1 MNDLHAF
8 VAIAYRDLLKFL
20 RDRPRIFGTL
30 VFPLIFIVILGGA
43 FKAMVD
49 LGYDFQ
55 VYVFTGIL
63 AQTVW
68 QSSALGLVS
77 LIEDRENDFSQ
88 TIFVAPIRR
97 TTIALGKIFGESLVS
112 MAQGIAILFFGLLI
126 GIPMSVDQ
134 VLRTLPLVAVASLA
148 GGAVGLVFMANLKSQ
163 RAANQ
168 IFPFFILPQFFLA
181 GVLNPINELPPYLDI
196 ASRLMPLRYVV
207 DGLRGAFY
215 AGMPEYD
222 LTVQASPSTNLLIN
236 AVIFGLCL
244 AVGTTLFVRRERNR

>member
-1 MNDLHAF
+1 MTEINAF
-8 VAIAYRDLLKFL
+8 AAIAYRDLLKFL
-20 RDRPRIFGTL
+20 RDRPRIIGTL

-43 FKAMVD
+43 FKEMVT

-55 VYVFTGIL
+55 VYIFTGIL

-68 QSSALGLVS
+68 QSSAMGLVS

-112 MAQGIAILFFGLLI
+112 MAQGIAILLFGLLI
-126 GIPMSVDQ
+126 GFPISFDQ
-134 VLRTLPLVAVASLA
+134 ILRTLPMLAVACLA

-181 GVLNPINELPPYLDI
+181 GVLNPIDDLPRYLDI
-196 ASRLMPLRYVV
+196 ASRLMPLRYVI
-207 DGLRGAFY
+207 DGLRSAFY
-215 AGMPEYD
+215 AGMPERD
-222 LTVQASPSTNLLIN
+222 LIVQASGATNLLVN
-236 AVIFGLCL
+236 AVVFGLCL
-244 AVGTTLFVRRERNR
+244 VVGTMMFVRRERNR